1 MPFRPH
7 RPHRP
12 STGEPDQAAR
22 RRLVLRRRDKSRG
35 QSLVEFAL
43 ILPIMLLIVAV
54 ALDFGRAFMG
64 WVSLTGATRLGANYA
79 AQHPDANWG
88 SSSDP
93 NRQRYLAQMARD
105 LGSTNCTP
113 TTTPMPTFPN
123 GKTLGNPAVVT
134 LTCQFNPIT
143 PIVTAIVG
151 DSLPLTA
158 STAYPIRTGQ
168 YAPPAPTPT
177 PVPSPSPT
185 PTPSPSPTPT
195 PSPGASLDP
204 VKTIEPSPTPTPTP
218 APCLAPDFID
228 TRVAEAQNQWRNKG
242 FTTTVIAL
250 PGSGNYKIGMQDK
263 VGGQP
268 YPCTTTTVTVG
279 P

>member
-1 MPFRPH
+1 MSFRPFRPH
-7 RPHRP
+7 RNRP
-12 STGEPDQAAR
+12 
-22 RRLVLRRRDKSRG
+22 KSRG

-93 NRQRYLAQMARD
+93 NRQRYLAVMARD
-105 LGSTNCTP
+105 LQSTNCTP
-113 TTTPMPTFPN
+113 TTTPMPSFPA
-123 GKTLGNPAVVT
+123 GTDLGDPAVVT

-151 DSLPLTA
+151 PSLPMSA
-158 STAYPIRTGQ
+158 STAYPIRTGEF
-168 YAPPAPTPT
+168 APPAPTPT
-177 PVPSPSPT
+177 PT

-195 PSPGASLDP
+195 PTPSPGPSLDP
-204 VKTIEPSPTPTPTP
+204 FASPEPTPSPSPSP
-218 APCLAPDFID
+218 APCFAPDFID
-228 TRVAEAQNQWRNKG
+228 TRAADAQNLWRNKG
-242 FTTTVIAL
+242 FTTNVVVL
-250 PGSGNYKIGMQDK
+250 PGNGNYKIGLQDK

-268 YPCTTTTVTVG
+268 YSCTTTIVTVG